1 MSSSGKRVASEKT
14 VQNKETPKFQG
25 AVEELMTKK
34 ETEKLPISGENKRGW
49 CERSQMKKMLQE
61 RGIIK
66 YVSKIRVEN

>member
-1 MSSSGKRVASEKT
+1 MSSSGKKVASEKT

-25 AVEELMTKK
+25 AIEELTPKK
-34 ETEKLPISGENKRGW
+34 ETEKVPIRGENKRGW

-66 YVSKIRVEN
+66 YVSKMRVEN